1 MPQSVNRRSF
11 LSASGGLGLLGS
23 ASAAGQSSARA
34 GSGRDPAGNQDP
46 PNFLFILL
54 DKCRR
59 DAIGTYGRSDVHT
72 PNIDQLAADGIRFDN
87 CYAPQPLCGPCRA
100 SILTGKYPHEHGMRK
115 NTYPYVPSGS
125 NNVYQEPIPDPFAD
139 PRFDLWDNFPHF
151 LNNAGY
157 RTAHIGKWHLGERNP
172 GFFDVWKSFNS
183 QIHHWL
189 GEPHKSRYRP
199 TVQTD
204 SAVEFIEENADR
216 PFFLYQ
222 SYYSPHEPNNPP
234 KRFHEPYEGKNVEH
248 EEYYAS
254 VTALDEEIGRMID
267 ALRSSNV
274 LDNTFVILTTEH
286 GRTWID
292 RPGTLAGMSIAYDE
306 AARLPLIM
314 HYPRV
319 LPAGVAWQSGVSSVD
334 LMPTIMDAAGL
345 YGRLDRDYSD
355 RSLIADLVGGRDEW
369 NREIVIQNIS
379 QKGIDGVL
387 FEERAIRTERW
398 KLILRDFQAW
408 PRMRVDELYDME
420 DDPGETQNLVSAR
433 PDVVKELAERL
444 ATWGDEHE
452 DALAVK
458 LGRRTISERPD

>member
-1 MPQSVNRRSF
+1 MPRSVRRRSI
-11 LSASGGLGLLGS
+11 LGALGSLGMLGS
-23 ASAAGQSSARA
+23 ASAAQRAFAQAGSAVGPSGGQS
-34 GSGRDPAGNQDP
+34 P

-59 DAIGTYGRSDVHT
+59 DAIGAYGRSDVHT
-72 PNIDQLAADGIRFDN
+72 PNIDRLAADGVRFDN

-125 NNVYQEPIPDPFAD
+125 YNVYQEPIPDPFGD
-139 PRFDLWDNFPHF
+139 PRFAMWDNFPHF

-189 GEPHKSRYRP
+189 GEPFKSPYRP
-199 TVQTD
+199 TIQTD
-204 SAVEFIEENADR
+204 RAIEFIDDNAHR

-267 ALRSSNV
+267 ALRRNNV
-274 LDNTFVILTTEH
+274 LDNTFIILTTEH
-286 GRTWID
+286 GRTWVD
-292 RPGTLAGMSIAYDE
+292 RLGTVAGMSISYDE

-319 LPAGVAWQSGVSSVD
+319 LPAGLVWQSGVSSVD
-334 LMPTIMDAAGL
+334 LMPTIMHAAGL
-345 YGRLDRDYSD
+345 YGRLDEEYED
-355 RSLIADLVGGRDEW
+355 RSLIPDLLSGRDEW
-369 NREIVIQNIS
+369 TREIVIQNIS
-379 QKGIDGVL
+379 QRGIDGIL
-387 FEERAIRTERW
+387 FEERALRSERW
-398 KLILRDFQAW
+398 KLILRDFAAR
-408 PRMRVDELYDME
+408 PDKRVDELYDME
-420 DDPGETQNLVSAR
+420 NDPGETNNLFSDR
-433 PDVVKELAERL
+433 QDVVMELAGRL
-444 ATWGDEHE
+444 ARWGDEHG

-458 LGRRTISERPD
+458 LGRRYMG

>member
-1 MPQSVNRRSF
+1 MPRSVRRRSI
-11 LSASGGLGLLGS
+11 LGALGSLGMLGS
-23 ASAAGQSSARA
+23 ASAAQRALAQA
-34 GSGRDPAGNQDP
+34 GSAAEPGSGQNP

-59 DAIGTYGRSDVHT
+59 DAIGAYGRSDVHT
-72 PNIDQLAADGIRFDN
+72 PNIDRLAADGVRFDN

-115 NTYPYVPSGS
+115 NTYPYVPNGS
-125 NNVYQEPIPDPFAD
+125 NNVYQEPIPDPFGD
-139 PRFDLWDNFPHF
+139 PRFALWDNFPHF

-189 GEPHKSRYRP
+189 GEPFKSPYRP
-199 TVQTD
+199 TIQTD
-204 SAVEFIEENADR
+204 HAIEFIDENAGR

-254 VTALDEEIGRMID
+254 VTALDEEIGRMIN
-267 ALRSSNV
+267 ALRSNNV
-274 LDNTFVILTTEH
+274 LDNTFIILTTEH

-292 RPGTLAGMSIAYDE
+292 RLGTVAGMSISYDE

-319 LPAGVAWQSGVSSVD
+319 LPAGLVWQSGVSSVD
-334 LMPTIMDAAGL
+334 LMPTIMHAAGL
-345 YGRLDRDYSD
+345 YGRLDEEYED
-355 RSLIADLVGGRDEW
+355 RSLIPDLLSGKDEW
-369 NREIVIQNIS
+369 TREIVIQNIA
-379 QKGIDGVL
+379 QRGIDGIL
-387 FEERAIRTERW
+387 FEERALRSDRW
-398 KLILRDFQAW
+398 KLILRDFA
-408 PRMRVDELYDME
+408 PRPDKRVDELYDME
-420 DDPGETQNLVSAR
+420 NDPAETNNLFADR
-433 PDVVKELAERL
+433 RDVVMELAGRL
-444 ATWGDEHE
+444 AKWGDQHG

-458 LGRRTISERPD
+458 LGRRYMG

>member
-1 MPQSVNRRSF
+1 MSHQLKRRSI
-11 LSASGGLGLLGS
+11 LNAIGGLGILGS
-23 ASAAGQSSARA
+23 SSAAQRALGQTGSAA
-34 GSGRDPAGNQDP
+34 EPGGEQAP

-59 DAIGTYGRSDVHT
+59 DAIGAYGRSDVHT
-72 PNIDQLAADGIRFDN
+72 PNIDRLAAGGIRFDN

-100 SILTGKYPHEHGMRK
+100 SILTGLYPHEHGMRK
-115 NTYPYVPSGS
+115 NPYPYVRSGS
-125 NNVYQEPIPDPFAD
+125 SNTYQEPIPDPFGD
-139 PRFDLWDNFPHF
+139 PRFDIWDNFPHF

-157 RTAHIGKWHLGERNP
+157 RTAHIGKWHLGEGNP

-199 TVQTD
+199 TIQTD
-204 SAVEFIEENADR
+204 DAVEFIEENADR

-267 ALRSSNV
+267 ALRSNNV
-274 LDNTFVILTTEH
+274 LDNTFIILTTEH

-292 RPGTLAGMSIAYDE
+292 RPGTLAGMSISYDE

-319 LPAGVAWQSGVSSVD
+319 LPAGVAWQSGVSSVH

-345 YGRLDRDYSD
+345 YGRLDEDFSD
-355 RSLIADLVGGRDEW
+355 RSLIADLVSGWDEW
-369 NREIVIQNIS
+369 SREIVIQNIS

-398 KLILRDFQAW
+398 KLILRHFGARPQ
-408 PRMRVDELYDME
+408 MRFDELYDMQN
-420 DDPGETQNLVSAR
+420 DPGETKNLYSDR
-433 PDVVKELAERL
+433 QDVVKELAGRL
-444 ATWGDEHE
+444 AKWGDQHK
-452 DALAVK
+452 DALAVE
-458 LGRRTISERPD
+458 LGRRSMG